1 MTINPKKCPFC
12 NIVLLSSSE
21 ILFENKKSISIK
33 DKYPVVD
40 DHTLIITKRH
50 ISSFFGLTSLEKS
63 QCMLMLDRVKKHLS
77 ERDKTITGF
86 NVGFNDGL
94 DAGQT
99 IFHCHI
105 HVIPRRKKDVLDPT
119 GGIRNIIPG
128 KGIYN

>member
-21 ILFENKKSISIK
+21 ILLENKKSISIK

-40 DHTLIITKRH
+40 GHTLIITKRH
-50 ISSFFGLTSLEKS
+50 VSSFFGLTSSEKS
-63 QCMLMLDRVKKHLS
+63 QCILMLDRAKKYLA
-77 ERDKTITGF
+77 EKDKTITGF
-86 NVGFNDGL
+86 NVGFNDGI

-128 KGIYN
+128 KGTYN